1 MQKLPDLKIDFE
13 AEIDRYRDY
22 AEKIRPLV
30 VDSVSWLT
38 SKLWVNNLRI
48 IRTNSSFL
56 RGYNK

>member
-38 SKLWVNNLRI
+38 SKLLVNNLRI
-48 IRTNSSFL
+48 IGANSSFL